1 MAKTNFQTID
11 EYHSQFPVEIQERME
26 QIRNIVHTAV
36 PDVEEVISYQIP
48 CFKYLGYLIYYSA
61 YTGHISLSYPYSNEL
76 LEAFRD
82 ELKNYKVSKSAI
94 QFPHNKELPVKL
106 IRGIVEFRKQEN
118 INNPKNKK

>member
-11 EYHSQFPVEIQERME
+11 EYHGLFPVAIQERME
-26 QIRNIVHTAV
+26 QIRNIVHTVV
-36 PDVEEVISYQIP
+36 PDAGEVISYQIP

-61 YTGHISLSYPYSNEL
+61 YAGHISLSYPYSNEL
-76 LEAFRD
+76 LQAFKD

-106 IRGIVEFRKQEN
+106 IKGIVEFRKQEN